1 MPSVQDLKVGVRK
14 MSKYLELNQPII
26 DRGIENLSYL
36 ILSVLLTLFLYPQ
49 HGSANPWSGPKSL
62 IPNTALTCS
71 EQASNFFFI
80 APYAART
87 DLSQEGGTVQDVA
100 NDGFAAL
107 GLSYQTGD
115 NYELELAEWLNTDQC
130 LIHRLWPTRT
140 ENNSLSSDYFGSVGT
155 LVRAAEKK
163 KCFQLAAFP
172 GEQDSTTECEEIVD
186 ASDQQMDIWISQ
198 IETAVLEAIN
208 DPILNNRIVAW
219 YLGPEEL
226 RHWEPREKE
235 LLQRIYAT
243 VKKLDPLQRPAWMYN
258 PQHSDAERLV
268 QIGPWMDAL
277 SMGIYPHLSNNSYQK
292 NNDQRIRVRHALTQM
307 TTANA
312 LLGYSVLGFTKRV
325 LPVLEMFEN
334 NEFPFN
340 EADAERIPEI
350 VRHDAYAAF
359 ANGADGLLIFSMG
372 SRQGFTNYSTYYDAW
387 ADVAQQL
394 TTLGLREVFQY
405 GQVQNGAMAT
415 VTSGESA
422 INFIWEEASIDET
435 YPSLSVRDWL
445 FEGKRYIL
453 VVNSSEGEVSFQLDN
468 IAPKVYHD
476 IFTQEQ
482 HNGTSG
488 VLRLSLPPLG
498 IMMLKSQSRPWRGP
512 DYFKVR

>member
-1 MPSVQDLKVGVRK
+1 

-26 DRGIENLSYL
+26 DRAIENLFYL
-36 ILSVLLTLFLYPQ
+36 ILSVLLILFLYPQ
-49 HGSANPWSGPKSL
+49 YGSANPWSEPKSL
-62 IPNTALTCS
+62 IPNTALACS

-87 DLSQEGGTVQDVA
+87 DTNPGGGTIQDVA
-100 NDGFAAL
+100 NDGFTAL

-115 NYELELAEWLNTDQC
+115 NYESELTEWLNTDQC

-140 ENNSLSSDYFGSVGT
+140 VNNSLSSDYFGSVGS
-155 LVRAAEKK
+155 LIRAAKKK

-172 GEQDSTTECEEIVD
+172 GKQGSANVCEEIVD

-208 DPILNNRIVAW
+208 DPILNTRIVAW

-243 VKKLDPLQRPAWMYN
+243 VKKLDPLQRPAWMYI
-258 PQHSDAERLV
+258 PQNYAAENLV
-268 QIGPWMDAL
+268 QTGPWMDAL
-277 SMGIYPHLSNNSYQK
+277 SMGVYPHQLNQAYQK
-292 NNDQRIRVRHALTQM
+292 NNDQRIQVRHALTQM

-340 EADAERIPEI
+340 EADAARIPEI

-387 ADVAQQL
+387 MEVAQQL
-394 TTLGLREVFQY
+394 TTLGLSDVFQY
-405 GQVQNGAMAT
+405 SQVQTGAMAT

-422 INFIWEEASIDET
+422 INFKWEEASIDET

-445 FEGKRYIL
+445 LDGKRYIL

-468 IAPKVYHD
+468 ISPKVYRD
-476 IFTQEQ
+476 IFTLEQ
-482 HNGTSG
+482 HNGTNG

-498 IMMLKSQSRPWRGP
+498 VMMLKSQSRQWRSP
-512 DYFKVR
+512 DSFKVR